1 MSQLLQINNITKI
14 YPGVVALDDV
24 TLDFNAGEVHALMGE
39 NGAGKSTLIKLV
51 AGAISP
57 NGGNIE
63 INGVKYDRLTPEQAI
78 SNGIAVIY
86 QDINLVQALSVAENI
101 YMGVDRKTIFSLNRL
116 CDMARNLFKKYGF
129 DLNPRAPVCTLSQ
142 ANQQLVEI
150 CKAISND
157 AKLIIMDEPTAPLS
171 SNEVNILFNI
181 IKQLKSE
188 GVTVIYISHRLDE
201 VFMVS
206 DRISVLRDG
215 KYVKTVT
222 TTNTTREELI
232 SLMVGRKL
240 GANFPPRSV
249 QPSQEVSLKAE
260 NLTGNSVE
268 DISFELHKGEILG
281 FAGLVGSGR
290 TETAELIF
298 GSKKTTSG
306 KLYINGSPISIS
318 SPIDAIKQGIG
329 LIHEDRKSDGTILH
343 NSVAFN
349 VTLICNQKFIS
360 KGIISEKKRQ
370 QVAEKYRQMLDIKT
384 PSLQQQ
390 VLNLSGGNQ
399 QKVIVAKAMAAE
411 SDIIIFDEPTKGI
424 DVGAKYEIYQL
435 MNDMTARG
443 KSIIMISSDTE
454 EILGIS
460 DRIVVLNEG
469 KVSGVLQKEEFSQEK
484 VLALAS
490 GLA

>member
-1 MSQLLQINNITKI
+1 MTLLQIKNLTKV

-24 TLDFNAGEVHALMGE
+24 SLTFDKGEVHALMGE
-39 NGAGKSTLIKLV
+39 NGAGKSTLIKVV
-51 AGAISP
+51 AGAIPFNAGS
-57 NGGNIE
+57 IE
-63 INGVKYDRLTPEQAI
+63 LNGVNYEKLTPEIAI
-78 SNGIAVIY
+78 DKGIAVIY
-86 QDINLVQALSVAENI
+86 QDINLVQALTVAENI
-101 YMGVDRKTIFSLNRL
+101 FLGVDRKKLFSLNRL
-116 CDMARNLFKKYGF
+116 CEKANLLFKKYGF
-129 DLNPRAPVCTLSQ
+129 DLNARAPVYTLSQ
-142 ANQQLVEI
+142 ASQQLVEI
-150 CKAISND
+150 CKAISNN

-171 SNEVNILFNI
+171 SNEVGILFGI

-201 VFMVS
+201 VFEVS

-215 KYVKTVT
+215 KFVKTVDT
-222 TTNTTREELI
+222 ANTSREELI

-240 GANFPPRSV
+240 GANFPPRMV
-249 QPSQEVSLKAE
+249 KPNKLVALKAE

-268 DISFELHKGEILG
+268 NISFQLHKGEILG

-298 GSKKTTSG
+298 GSKKMTSG
-306 KLYINGSPISIS
+306 RVFINGEFVALN
-318 SPIDAIKQGIG
+318 SPIDAIKHGIG
-329 LIHEDRKSDGTILH
+329 LIPEDRKASGCIQH
-343 NSVAFN
+343 NSIAFN
-349 VTLICNQKFIS
+349 VTLICNNKFIT

-370 QVAEKYRQMLDIKT
+370 TVAEEYRKTLDIKT

-390 VLNLSGGNQ
+390 VVNLSGGNQ
-399 QKVIVAKAMAAE
+399 QKVIVAKAMSAD

-435 MNDMTARG
+435 MNEMTERG
-443 KSIIMISSDTE
+443 KSIIMISSDME

-469 KVSGVLQKEEFSQEK
+469 RVSGILNKEDFSQEK

-490 GLA
+490 GIA